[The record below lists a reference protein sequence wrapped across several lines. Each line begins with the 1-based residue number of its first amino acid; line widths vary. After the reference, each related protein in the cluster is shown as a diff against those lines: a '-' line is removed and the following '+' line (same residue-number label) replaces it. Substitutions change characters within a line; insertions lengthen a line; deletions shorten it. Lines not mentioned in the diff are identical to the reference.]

1 MQALHL
7 RSVPEKMKKMKYNR
21 LIQTTWKEETIQ
33 IRERLWTV
41 HNTWNSAKTRT
52 YKSVESRMNKHVLQ
66 DSVVCAQGL
75 SADQ

>member
-1 MQALHL
+1 
-7 RSVPEKMKKMKYNR
+7 
-21 LIQTTWKEETIQ
+21 
-33 IRERLWTV
+33 V

>member
-33 IRERLWTV
+33 IRERL
-41 HNTWNSAKTRT
+41 
-52 YKSVESRMNKHVLQ
+52 
-66 DSVVCAQGL
+66 
-75 SADQ
+75 